1 MATVYP
7 SIFVGI
13 ASVAAATAATMP
25 GPVVVAKIGV
35 EVVAV
40 IQPRAAF
47 SLVRCRMEVVGSPQV
62 QVNQTVRIAAKIRL
76 RTEDQI
82 NYIREVI
89 SVPVFGVSTFGL
101 QAKFYVP
108 SQGMTL
114 SDVGRQIY
122 NLWGLEITSTKAT
135 TFARARVVEII
146 NGAMQTIYGR
156 AVALDYFNRT
166 TAALTFAIAEDSK
179 ALPTAMQTLLGPV
192 RFADSKQPLRPAATR
207 GELDEFVDLYYG
219 GVAPA
224 FPRMYFLDRG
234 FVDGVDAA
242 GATLRISPAPA
253 AEISLEVEY
262 AQEPPR
268 YTESDLIS
276 GVPLR
281 IPHRYVESILLPIA
295 KHMAASDRMFTKEAL
310 RATLQG
316 DYTRAMQQLGLVDPE
331 RPTVRNA
338 KPKEVAT
345 A

>member
-1 MATVYP
+1 MATVLP

-13 ASVAAATAATMP
+13 ASVAAATAETMP

-35 EVVAV
+35 EVVAA

-47 SLVRCRMEVVGSPQV
+47 SLVRCRMEVASSPQV
-62 QVNQTVRIAAKIRL
+62 QVNQTVRVSAKIRL
-76 RTEDQI
+76 RTEEQI
-82 NYIREVI
+82 NYIREVV
-89 SVPVFGVSTFGL
+89 SVPVFGLSTFGL

-108 SQGMTL
+108 SQGMNL

-146 NGAMQTIYGR
+146 NAAMQTIYGR

-166 TAALTFAIAEDSK
+166 TTTIQFAAGENAK
-179 ALPTAMQTLLGPV
+179 ALPAAMQTLLGPV
-192 RFADSKQPLRPAATR
+192 RFASSKQSLRPATTR
-207 GELDEFVDLYYG
+207 GEFDEFVNLYYG
-219 GVAPA
+219 GKQPA
-224 FPRMYFLDRG
+224 LPRMYFLERG
-234 FVDGVDAA
+234 FADASDSAGV
-242 GATLRISPAPA
+242 TLLLSPAPTEETA
-253 AEISLEVEY
+253 LEVEY
-262 AQEPPR
+262 AQEAPR

-295 KHMAASDRMFTKEAL
+295 KHVAASDRMFTKEGL
-310 RATLQG
+310 RATLQA
-316 DYTRAMQQLGLVDPE
+316 DYNRAMQQLGLVDPE
-331 RPTVRNA
+331 PVAVRNT
-338 KPKEVAT
+338 KPKEGT